1 MSRHPTQPVHRQGWQ
16 QVVTGHAIEAL
27 DGIYHVPFF
36 EIRSAGNGP
45 SPRLDALHRG
55 YGTDR
60 EDLLAALKVTR
71 TLRPDAGGLRC
82 GRRRERPKAGSLG
95 PRG

>member
-1 MSRHPTQPVHRQGWQ
+1 M
-16 QVVTGHAIEAL
+16 TGHAIEAR

-45 SPRLDALHRG
+45 SPRLDALRQG

-71 TLRPDAGGLRC
+71 TLRPDAGGPSLRPAP
-82 GRRRERPKAGSLG
+82 GTALAGSLG